1 MPSSRRLARSSS
13 SRSGKAPQ
21 TQTDAPTNHQP
32 PSASARRPRR
42 VFSSAPAVSR
52 SGSLQPRFYGGDD
65 AEADAIWPRQALGT
79 RIDGPT
85 TPPMRRRSSA
95 FRALLADRLAYCA
108 GAGSPNGSGH
118 DAGLGWR
125 PRHRPGNG
133 AAGKRANPVDLD
145 DLIPSPRYTLRHSR
159 AIDASP
165 EDVWDALHELPVSA
179 FPLTWSL
186 EALRLLPARIAGKTH
201 PPLAGR
207 SFLEI
212 TPIPVLFSRR
222 PRIVILG
229 GISQAW
235 RLGGGATP
243 QALDAA
249 ALRGWSQP
257 GWIKVAMD
265 VRLEPIHQ
273 GTSLRTE
280 TRVIVTDPR
289 SDRAFARYWLIVRPA
304 AATIRRE
311 VLRVTARRAEARA
324 DSGSG
329 PGSGP

>member
-1 MPSSRRLARSSS
+1 MKARARFVCAPGCRIIGSPAHSGARSPGSTARAMPSSRRLARSSS
-13 SRSGKAPQ
+13 WRSGKAPQ

-207 SFLEI
+207 SFLEDHANPGAFLSP
-212 TPIPVLFSRR
+212 TSHRDLGRHQPSLAAGRR
-222 PRIVILG
+222 SYATGPRRRRVAWMVATGVDQG
-229 GISQAW
+229 GDG
-235 RLGGGATP
+235 RPPRTNP
-243 QALDAA
+243 
-249 ALRGWSQP
+249 P
-257 GWIKVAMD
+257 GHIAEN
-265 VRLEPIHQ
+265 RN
-273 GTSLRTE
+273 
-280 TRVIVTDPR
+280 PR
-289 SDRAFARYWLIVRPA
+289 NCHRPKK
-304 AATIRRE
+304 R
-311 VLRVTARRAEARA
+311 
-324 DSGSG
+324 
-329 PGSGP
+329 